1 MLAIKI
7 FCYGFGLFTYLEIRG
22 YMTVVQLAISNL
34 FYMEKI
40 SIYYYNLNLQ
50 IAYLLSQTGSYL

>member
-22 YMTVVQLAISNL
+22 YMTVVQLAIC
-34 FYMEKI
+34 FIWKKI

-50 IAYLLSQTGSYL
+50 ITYHLLSQTGSYL